1 MTWSNKFLKLYQMLP
16 DDLKQEN
23 ISKKKSKRRISK
35 WIKETVDI
43 FVT

>member
-16 DDLKQEN
+16 VYLKQEN